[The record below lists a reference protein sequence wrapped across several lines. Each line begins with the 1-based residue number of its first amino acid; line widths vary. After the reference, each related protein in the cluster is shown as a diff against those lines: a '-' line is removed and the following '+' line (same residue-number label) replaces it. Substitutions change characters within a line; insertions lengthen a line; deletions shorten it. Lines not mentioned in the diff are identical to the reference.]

1 MSGSL
6 PRAPQTYRASW
17 PGALIIGVAFLALMG
32 AALLTQHRIAVSVA
46 VTEKPRCTSDTTGR
60 SFLPMAD
67 GRTCR
72 ELTFDRVTS
81 EIVESRTRPCWQPD
95 LEDGAE
101 LVTAPI
107 PAASTPRSGN
117 RNGFRWGQTAPGG

>member
-1 MSGSL
+1 MPGPP
-6 PRAPQTYRASW
+6 PRDPQTYRASW
-17 PGALIIGVAFLALMG
+17 PGALIIGAAFLALMG
-32 AALLTQHRIAVSVA
+32 AALLTQHRIAVSVP
-46 VTEKPRCTSDTTGR
+46 VTERPGRAPETTGR
-60 SFLPMAD
+60 SFLPTAD

-95 LEDGAE
+95 LSDDAE
-101 LVTAPI
+101 LATAPI
-107 PAASTPRSGN
+107 PAAGAPRNSS